1 MVNNINILIQS
12 TETELSNLI
21 DIDLTDFTKRQ
32 FKLRNFL
39 PNAIIETKTYTTQ
52 GKLHVY
58 INSFMISI
66 WKLSILMKKK
76 YLGFYFM
83 TLFYFPN
90 ISVYTI
96 CLFGNKE
103 HELNNRALHCTC
115 TCILITWRHFFWSSG
130 YRVIN
135 RNNHMFRLI
144 VGSHPLVN
152 RFITPWRMPSS

>member
-39 PNAIIETKTYTTQ
+39 QNAIIETETYTTQ

-66 WKLSILMKKK
+66 
-76 YLGFYFM
+76 
-83 TLFYFPN
+83 
-90 ISVYTI
+90 
-96 CLFGNKE
+96 
-103 HELNNRALHCTC
+103 
-115 TCILITWRHFFWSSG
+115 
-130 YRVIN
+130 
-135 RNNHMFRLI
+135 
-144 VGSHPLVN
+144 
-152 RFITPWRMPSS
+152 